1 MVDTHIPKFD
11 KSYVQ
16 YVHDKNK
23 TVIGFNVIMGSHQ
36 VLSIDIGEFMEIMVE
51 GFIYH
56 CIVHDINIVGKNYI
70 YNLRWINERRKSNN

>member
-70 YNLRWINERRKSNN
+70 YNLRWITNEGR